1 MSFGAIESSSKLFLI
16 HDFRTKRKEEEPIS
30 VAIQELMSADLP
42 DDNTLLSQDERDKTI
57 TMYEKFINER
67 LKVDMDTILQGRD
80 KIYEE
85 LSA

>member
-1 MSFGAIESSSKLFLI
+1 
-16 HDFRTKRKEEEPIS
+16 
-30 VAIQELMSADLP
+30 MSAGFSDE
-42 DDNTLLSQDERDKTI
+42 NTLLSQDERDKTI

-67 LKVDMDTILQGRD
+67 LKVDMDTMLQGRD